1 MTENAQKTVAWS
13 AFGAIAAVIIAGI
26 ALTNSINGPAV
37 AIGRLE
43 QSSALH
49 GQEISEI
56 RRDMRSSRR
65 GQERVLIVLT
75 ALAKANGITVPKR
88 SQMP

>member
-49 GQEISEI
+49 SKEISEI